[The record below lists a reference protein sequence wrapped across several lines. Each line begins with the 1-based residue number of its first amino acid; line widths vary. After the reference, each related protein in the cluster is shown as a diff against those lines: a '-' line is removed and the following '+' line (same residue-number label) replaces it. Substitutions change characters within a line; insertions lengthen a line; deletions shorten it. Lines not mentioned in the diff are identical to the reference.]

1 MSQHNTPIFPLLLVR
16 TAGLPLQW
24 PSCSN
29 EEMAVLHTSFYELS
43 NQFQSA
49 ASLVKTVFEQEKD
62 FLLPDTR
69 LQKII
74 TNTRRHLRQETF
86 DKSIIVDPY
95 FREKR
100 PDLARLFDDLNEKIT
115 NKQFIVNQLQEKFTA
130 LVIAERKALIQYA
143 GHETI
148 CRSLLF
154 TSHSLLGELPDLAD
168 SNPENWHKK
177 ERRTALSLLHYL
189 TRASTKTT
197 PLSRLATVHL
207 QYLDRPKTE
216 TDEQPPVFSTNKHI
230 VTPNVALL
238 PGLYDVLLREP
249 AFFNTLDI
257 RLNPGLQSTDNGFE
271 WLHHD
276 GTQERF
282 QLHGATAALQSISA
296 FFERQ
301 QQDLRFCDLITAL
314 AKETEDSQED
324 IYRYVFQL
332 IDHGL
337 VEWVWPEKGFSPGWC
352 GSLYNYLG
360 FLPASAMLTDAA
372 YLLQWLRTAAR
383 SISFQSV
390 SEARET
396 QCEALAQCRT
406 FFERYDGV
414 CPITSP
420 EHVFYEDV
428 EAPAQGH
435 LPVEVVQKVTH
446 DLSKAIKN
454 AAPYSIT
461 GLRAALILFG
471 RQMLQ
476 TGESM
481 PFLTFC
487 RLFLEQKDRNK
498 PAQVLENHINL
509 EKTGALL
516 QFYKTSSGEYRAV
529 LNALYPGGGKMM
541 ARWLHLFPAGVREQ
555 LQDWWPDETFAF
567 PWQDW
572 NNANF
577 QPIFAHEA
585 LEVPGGRGAGNI
597 ALRDLLI
604 FRDADALQLRE
615 KTNNRQIVFSDL
627 GLEAPNERPPV
638 IQILWQLGV
647 PFVSAGIFAQNA
659 DRIILQNGVLWRN
672 RIEYQSLVL
681 ERANWWVAPHVWQNL
696 VTDSLKDD
704 PERFIST
711 RNTLSE
717 WGVPRFFFAGFNNDK
732 TRFFDQNSPL
742 LMLDFIKMLQQQRSE
757 DLYLSEMLPEP
768 DQWIVEAEGSKR
780 AAEWVLEWK
789 NVIL

>member
-143 GHETI
+143 EHETI
-148 CRSLLF
+148 RRSLLF

-216 TDEQPPVFSTNKHI
+216 TDEQTPVFSTNKHI

-301 QQDLRFCDLITAL
+301 QQDVRFCDLTTAL
-314 AKETEDSQED
+314 AKETEDSQDD
-324 IYRYVFQL
+324 IYRYIFQL
-332 IDHGL
+332 IDHGFI
-337 VEWVWPEKGFSPGWC
+337 EWVWPEKVFHRVGAAVFITTSAFCPLPLSSPMRLTCCNGCARQRDLFHFSP
-352 GSLYNYLG
+352 YRK
-360 FLPASAMLTDAA
+360 PAKHKTRRLH
-372 YLLQWLRTAAR
+372 
-383 SISFQSV
+383 SV
-390 SEARET
+390 A
-396 QCEALAQCRT
+396 
-406 FFERYDGV
+406 
-414 CPITSP
+414 
-420 EHVFYEDV
+420 
-428 EAPAQGH
+428 
-435 LPVEVVQKVTH
+435 
-446 DLSKAIKN
+446 
-454 AAPYSIT
+454 
-461 GLRAALILFG
+461 
-471 RQMLQ
+471 
-476 TGESM
+476 
-481 PFLTFC
+481 
-487 RLFLEQKDRNK
+487 LFLSDTT
-498 PAQVLENHINL
+498 A
-509 EKTGALL
+509 
-516 QFYKTSSGEYRAV
+516 S
-529 LNALYPGGGKMM
+529 
-541 ARWLHLFPAGVREQ
+541 VR
-555 LQDWWPDETFAF
+555 
-567 PWQDW
+567 
-572 NNANF
+572 
-577 QPIFAHEA
+577 
-585 LEVPGGRGAGNI
+585 
-597 ALRDLLI
+597 
-604 FRDADALQLRE
+604 
-615 KTNNRQIVFSDL
+615 
-627 GLEAPNERPPV
+627 
-638 IQILWQLGV
+638 
-647 PFVSAGIFAQNA
+647 
-659 DRIILQNGVLWRN
+659 
-672 RIEYQSLVL
+672 
-681 ERANWWVAPHVWQNL
+681 
-696 VTDSLKDD
+696 
-704 PERFIST
+704 
-711 RNTLSE
+711 
-717 WGVPRFFFAGFNNDK
+717 
-732 TRFFDQNSPL
+732 
-742 LMLDFIKMLQQQRSE
+742 
-757 DLYLSEMLPEP
+757 
-768 DQWIVEAEGSKR
+768 
-780 AAEWVLEWK
+780 
-789 NVIL
+789 